1 MKKYLPLVLVETY
14 LLATL
19 LFYFFGPINF
29 QTHNT
34 ILFLIIM
41 FLYHIAFIFGFC
53 ISINTCKIN
62 QLKIDRKF
70 SSKFFYLAFFF
81 AVLSILVTY
90 QNLMLSSSIIPY
102 NIFEEV
108 SKGIFS
114 PDHVYLDRMNEITL
128 AHGESLVSRTSN
140 IFSIFFAFSKLFF
153 IFYFLYF
160 WNDLNFFKKSLVLF
174 YSFLFLAP
182 GFASGTNSV
191 IFIFFI
197 FLILTLIILFYLA
210 KVRFFRTKLIL
221 FGFISLIPVGNFGYI
236 MSRRGGGFE
245 YFSRTSPL
253 GDISVENLTSN
264 LSSFLDFYYYA
275 FVWLNYYIVQG
286 YYGFSLIINLD
297 LNWTFGFGNS
307 DFLQR
312 QFLLITGIDLS
323 GSTFQS
329 RISDYWSSAQWHS
342 FYGQFANDFGLIGLS
357 ILLFILGYFFA
368 KVWGSVIYNKSFYG
382 ASLLPIFALMF
393 IFFPANNQVFGYI
406 DTLSYFLFMTIFWFF
421 EDKKFRFS

>member
-19 LFYFFGPINF
+19 LLYFFGPINF

-34 ILFLIIM
+34 ILFLILM

-53 ISINTCKIN
+53 ISINTYKIN

-70 SSKFFYLAFFF
+70 SSKFFYFAFFF

-90 QNLMLSSSIIPY
+90 QNVMLSSSIIPY
-102 NIFEEV
+102 NLFEEV

-114 PDHVYLDRMNEITL
+114 PDQIYLDRMIEIKL
-128 AHGESLVSRTSN
+128 ADGQSLVSRTSN
-140 IFSIFFAFSKLFF
+140 IFSIFFAFFKLFF

-160 WNDLNFFKKSLVLF
+160 WNDLNFFKKSLAIF

-221 FGFISLIPVGNFGYI
+221 FGLISLIPVGNFGYI

-406 DTLSYFLFMTIFWFF
+406 DTLSYCLFMTIFWFF